1 MLLNCNWKA
10 VLDNFHELYHVE
22 HIHPLHAL
30 HFDCPTSL
38 VDLFQRTTVASQA
51 EQFAQARQAD
61 PVLARA
67 RARAMRQL
75 KR

>member
-1 MLLNCNWKA
+1 MRLQSA
-10 VLDNFHELYHVE
+10 MSTTFGRT
-22 HIHPLHAL
+22 IP
-30 HFDCPTSL
+30 L
-38 VDLFQRTTVASQA
+38 VDLFQRTTVESQA